1 VSAMATP
8 IAAAPTPTPINIKFE
23 LLTELARLP
32 FVFLPSLV
40 MSLNSPQSYFIGA
53 LKVAAKM

>member
-1 VSAMATP
+1 MATP